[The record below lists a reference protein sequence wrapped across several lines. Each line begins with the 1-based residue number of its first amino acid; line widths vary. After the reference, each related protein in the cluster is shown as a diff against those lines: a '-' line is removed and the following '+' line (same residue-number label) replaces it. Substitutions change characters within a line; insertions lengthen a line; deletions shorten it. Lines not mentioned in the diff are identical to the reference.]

1 MSLKVNNNIVKLLI
15 VPLRH
20 SKVLNRRYHTND
32 VKSMQAVSPSVHFST
47 LSFLPTF
54 PSIVKTKKE
63 TSGWPSRYLWLG
75 TEAIF
80 HQCNL
85 GFDPKHK
92 HKQKVRRGASN
103 AAPGFNPKY
112 IINVFK
118 ANLVQICIC
127 TDERTKINKKS
138 RIWPIF

>member
-75 TEAIF
+75 TEALF

-92 HKQKVRRGASN
+92 HKQKVRRGGEQCSS
-103 AAPGFNPKY
+103 APTIMRPQVSTPSTSSMFLK
-112 IINVFK
+112 
-118 ANLVQICIC
+118 QI
-127 TDERTKINKKS
+127 
-138 RIWPIF
+138 